1 MTQWTNPSKCLASSA
16 AFLIISLT
24 LAITHGEVD
33 GAQGSPLPTPRRLPS
48 CIPTNQSP
56 PARNAPPAH
65 HASIPATRQIPM
77 IPVSRRETHN
87 GALPSFQIRAR
98 INHGSSNR
106 GPSRFAADTSA
117 SLSTEP
123 GQHSGAANLV
133 VLNPYAVPGKP
144 TAGRPVGN
152 IRIAE
157 YDSTAVPDIPQ
168 QPLSSLRV
176 PREIQLRAHKMLK
189 TGKRL
194 AERGALYSA
203 RQEFL
208 GVLQLIAQ
216 SYDAQL
222 GKRFHT
228 RALANGLRA
237 LREAG
242 DFVTHRT
249 DYDVY
254 LQLEGLVAGHQT
266 TVLKTTLLED
276 LTPFVAMQRYYEYAS
291 DQLVI
296 AGNRE
301 PTASEA
307 LYAIGRAET
316 AMAAKSQSKLGGPKP
331 LAFYQAA
338 LVVDESNSAASNELG
353 VLLARAGK
361 LQQAANVLQHALSI
375 RSTPALVKNLNAVN
389 RRLHGGEAL
398 PPLDVAPNHAT
409 PELLAQRVQVQ
420 WMTPEVY
427 SRQIGPPAPTMSH
440 NVNLSRQVNPYNSLP
455 APNRQHFRMMK
466 W

>member
-1 MTQWTNPSKCLASSA
+1 M
-16 AFLIISLT
+16 
-24 LAITHGEVD
+24 LAITDGEVD
-33 GAQGSPLPTPRRLPS
+33 GAQGRLLPPPPMPSFVPTDQAPRIHDAPRAHNPS
-48 CIPTNQSP
+48 N
-56 PARNAPPAH
+56 
-65 HASIPATRQIPM
+65 PATRKL
-77 IPVSRRETHN
+77 PVSRVLPRATNN
-87 GALPSFQIRAR
+87 GALPSFKIRPQI
-98 INHGSSNR
+98 NR
-106 GPSRFAADTSA
+106 GPTRVVADRSA
-117 SLSTEP
+117 SLSTAT
-123 GQHSGAANLV
+123 GQQSGVADSVGSNS
-133 VLNPYAVPGKP
+133 YAVPGTP
-144 TAGRPVGN
+144 TDDGPRGD
-152 IRIAE
+152 IWTAE
-157 YDSTAVPDIPQ
+157 TNSTAMRNIPQ
-168 QPLSSLRV
+168 QSLARLRV
-176 PREIQLRAHKMLK
+176 PLEIQRRARKMLK

-249 DYDVY
+249 DYDID

-266 TVLKTTLLED
+266 AVLKNTSIED

-291 DQLVI
+291 DQLAL

-307 LYAIGRAET
+307 LYAMGRAET
-316 AMAAKSQSKLGGPKP
+316 AMAAKSQSKLSGPKP

-338 LVVDESNSAASNELG
+338 LVVDQSNSAASNELG

-361 LQQAANVLQHALSI
+361 LEQATNVLQHALTI
-375 RSTPALVKNLNAVN
+375 RPTPELVKNLTAVN
-389 RRLHGGEAL
+389 RRLNGGEAL
-398 PPLDVAPNHAT
+398 PPLDVAPNQTT
-409 PELLAQRVQVQ
+409 PEMLAQRLQVQ
-420 WMTPEVY
+420 WMSPEEY
-427 SRQIGPPAPTMSH
+427 SGTIGPPAPMM
-440 NVNLSRQVNPYNSLP
+440 NNNANMSRQVNPLNLLP
-455 APNRQHFRMMK
+455 APHQQRFPLMTR
-466 W
+466 